1 MMNATTP
8 AQMQANAAVDSR
20 SDATA
25 MRVYD
30 CILRYKARHDGCSPS
45 MREIARLAKI
55 SSTSMVSYYID
66 KLESMRMIR
75 RSDDDEGFPHA
86 CSIEVVGAKWMPPGE
101 RA

>member
-1 MMNATTP
+1 MNATTA
-8 AQMQANAAVDSR
+8 AQVQANAVVDSR

-30 CILRYKARHDGCSPS
+30 CILRYKNRHDGCSPS
-45 MREIARLAKI
+45 MREISRLARV

-66 KLESMRMIR
+66 KLESMRLIR